1 MDTTDR
7 LGKHGAVRDIRV
19 GVACAGLS
27 LAIASLL
34 AGCAGD
40 TSVVVP
46 TDDPSATRT
55 TSAPPTPTPTPTPEI
70 VTWAG
75 TVCIAR
81 DDLFATVG
89 EIAMNLQYD
98 PQSPQSVGEQFQSQ
112 VEAQMGDVEAAS
124 DRLGAALGGVPLDYI
139 EAAAALS
146 AIQVKVDAL
155 SAARDKTMGH
165 VNAAQDAGDPVSAGL
180 EWLKAAGAAK
190 ETFDAGTA
198 ALDALSQ
205 AQGAVDGD
213 VQDAFAKAPECQ

>member
-1 MDTTDR
+1 M
-7 LGKHGAVRDIRV
+7 KHGAVRGIRV
-19 GVACAGLS
+19 GVVCAGMS
-27 LAIASLL
+27 LVVASLL
-34 AGCAGD
+34 TACAGD

-46 TDDPSATRT
+46 TDDPSAPRT

-75 TVCIAR
+75 KVCIAR
-81 DDLFATVG
+81 DDLVATVG

-98 PQSPQSVGEQFQSQ
+98 PQAPESVGEQFQSQ
-112 VEAQMGDVEAAS
+112 IEAQMGDVEAAS

-139 EAAAALS
+139 EAAAALT
-146 AIQVKVDAL
+146 AIQAQVDAL
-155 SAARDKTMGH
+155 TAARDRTMGH
-165 VNAAQDAGDPVSAGL
+165 VDAAQQAGDPVSAGL

-198 ALDALSQ
+198 TLDALSQ
-205 AQGAVDGD
+205 ANGAVDGD